1 MRIFKIKARHCCL
14 RKWKKREREWKTK
27 LAGIIWRTR
36 FSKIC
41 FAGKMEKI
49 HSWEKLDSSIPESG
63 FASQWKSIETS
74 FGLEERKRERE
85 GERERE
91 SIVSRSLPKCR
102 YSRLVQRCLVL
113 FAISVHSVKRGRS
126 IHETVL
132 AAIFRIPGS
141 TTPPGK
147 FLYSS
152 FRRGTTTISRLFLSF
167 FHYSSIS
174 FHPK

>member
-1 MRIFKIKARHCCL
+1 MEINRNFL
-14 RKWKKREREWKTK
+14 WS
-27 LAGIIWRTR
+27 WR
-36 FSKIC
+36 
-41 FAGKMEKI
+41 
-49 HSWEKLDSSIPESG
+49 
-63 FASQWKSIETS
+63 
-74 FGLEERKRERE
+74 ERKRES
-85 GERERE
+85 

-147 FLYSS
+147 FCILHFVAEQPPFRAFSSRFSIILPFRFIRNNNLFFSLLLLFKVTDQEFRSFSFLYCRNKLLLRNY
-152 FRRGTTTISRLFLSF
+152 FRITFILFSP
-167 FHYSSIS
+167 SKDNSIS
-174 FHPK
+174 SLI

>member
-74 FGLEERKRERE
+74 FGLEERERKRERV
-85 GERERE
+85 
-91 SIVSRSLPKCR
+91 VSCPAACQNA
-102 YSRLVQRCLVL
+102 VT
-113 FAISVHSVKRGRS
+113 RG
-126 IHETVL
+126 
-132 AAIFRIPGS
+132 
-141 TTPPGK
+141 
-147 FLYSS
+147 S
-152 FRRGTTTISRLFLSF
+152 FNAVSFYLQFLS
-167 FHYSSIS
+167 IR
-174 FHPK
+174 

>member
-1 MRIFKIKARHCCL
+1 ML
-14 RKWKKREREWKTK
+14 
-27 LAGIIWRTR
+27 GIIWRTR
-36 FSKIC
+36 FRKFVSQGRWRKFIPGKSWIVRFPGVDSRVSGNQSK
-41 FAGKMEKI
+41 
-49 HSWEKLDSSIPESG
+49 LP
-63 FASQWKSIETS
+63 
-74 FGLEERKRERE
+74 LVLERE
-85 GERERE
+85 KERES

-174 FHPK
+174 FHQK

>member
-1 MRIFKIKARHCCL
+1 
-14 RKWKKREREWKTK
+14 
-27 LAGIIWRTR
+27 
-36 FSKIC
+36 
-41 FAGKMEKI
+41 MEKI
-49 HSWEKLDSSIPESG
+49 HSWEKLDSSIPGSG

-74 FGLEERKRERE
+74 FGLEERENERE
-85 GERERE
+85 KQREKQKERES

-102 YSRLVQRCLVL
+102 YSRLVQRCFVL